1 MQYLVLGD
9 GNFTFSLSLCK
20 KLQDGGDRGFK
31 IVATCLETADR
42 VLQRPHAEQSLLAL
56 ESCENAVHLTSVDA
70 TVLESCDPLKALGVV
85 FDVIIFNFPH
95 TGGKSKVQL
104 NRELLRGFFT
114 SASSSGLLAG
124 EGELH
129 VTLCGGQGGTP
140 ADSDNRGYHNSWKVA
155 EMAAEGGYVLAG
167 VEPFPAREF
176 PGYLPTGYRG
186 HTDKGFCIQGACRHV
201 FKSPSP
207 SQPSLYPPHYQ
218 HDISF
223 WCPEGKFDE
232 EVFKSIV
239 QRVGGGCVKE
249 VHCVDC
255 YQPDP
260 AVCRVSYCYRLTYW
274 SEWEALSRRHASTLQ
289 LQLRQVVRTEMRVE
303 LR

>member
-1 MQYLVLGD
+1 MHYLVLGD

-20 KLQDGGDRGFK
+20 KLQGGGDGGFR
-31 IVATCLETADR
+31 IVATCLESADR
-42 VLQRPHAEQSLLAL
+42 VLQRPHAEQSLQDL
-56 ESCENAVHLTSVDA
+56 ETCANAVHLTGVDA
-70 TVLESCDPLKALGVV
+70 TTLESCDVLKALGLV
-85 FDVIIFNFPH
+85 FDLIIFNFPH

-114 SASSSGLLAG
+114 SASSSALLAA

-140 ADSDNRGYHNSWKVA
+140 ADSDNRGYHNSWKVV
-155 EMAAEGGYVLAG
+155 EMAAEGRFVLTR
-167 VEPFPAREF
+167 VEPFPAWEF

-201 FKSPSP
+201 FRSPSP
-207 SQPSLYPPHYQ
+207 IQPSLHPPHYQ

-223 WCPEGKFDE
+223 WCPEGEFDE
-232 EVFKSIV
+232 EAFKSIV
-239 QRVGGGCVKE
+239 WRVGGGCVKE
-249 VHCVDC
+249 VQCVGC

-260 AVCRVSYCYRLTYW
+260 ADCRVSYCYRLTYW
-274 SEWEALSRRHASTLQ
+274 SEWDALSRRRASALQ
-289 LQLRQVVRTEMRVE
+289 LQLRQVVQTEMGVE
-303 LR
+303 PR